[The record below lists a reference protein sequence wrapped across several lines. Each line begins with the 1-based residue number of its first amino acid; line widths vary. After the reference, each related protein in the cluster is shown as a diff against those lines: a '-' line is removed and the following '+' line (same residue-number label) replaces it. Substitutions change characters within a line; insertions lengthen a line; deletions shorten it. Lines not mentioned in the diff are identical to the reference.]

1 MLSLDAPDFP
11 FGLLFI
17 LPESSIRNMTF
28 GLILP
33 LPPLVTA
40 WLSST
45 NGASA
50 ILAPAYRGKSA
61 KAKSVCLVKGLM
73 LFDIFESAWCGF
85 FAKGSSNVLNQ
96 ADWIREGTGV

>member
-28 GLILP
+28 GLTLP
-33 LPPLVTA
+33 LPPLVMA

-45 NGASA
+45 NGVSA

-61 KAKSVCLVKGLM
+61 KAKRVCLVKGLM
-73 LFDIFESAWCGF
+73 LFDIFR
-85 FAKGSSNVLNQ
+85 FAIILFVSVKDDETKVSHYGS
-96 ADWIREGTGV
+96 EGG